1 MEIRTIMNAY
11 TRNGREIGARLVLLA
26 LLPLAGLLLTGCNAN
41 KADERALLIEEN
53 DELRARVADQNRALE
68 MANEQLRERDLRIA
82 ELRSELNAAQQLAAA
97 TPTAPADPFAGI
109 DGVRGSVGGGE
120 VRAIVDGDILFASGQ
135 ATLLNNSKRALDQV
149 SRVITNQ
156 YPGRTIRVA
165 GHTDSD
171 PIRRSGFE
179 TNHHLGFARAW
190 AVRSYLISR
199 GVPANQVYVA
209 SFGPDRPESTKAR
222 SRRVEI
228 AVTLA
233 E

>member
-1 MEIRTIMNAY
+1 MEIGAIMNAH
-11 TRNGREIGARLVLLA
+11 TRNGRGFGVRMLLLA
-26 LLPLAGLLLTGCNAN
+26 TLPAAALMLTGCQSN

-53 DELRARVADQNRALE
+53 DELRARVAEQNRALG
-68 MANEQLRERDLRIA
+68 MASDELRERDQRIA
-82 ELRSELNAAQQLAAA
+82 ELRSELNAAQQAAR
-97 TPTAPADPFAGI
+97 TPAAPTDPFAGI

-135 ATLLNNSKRALDQV
+135 ATLRDASKRALDQV
-149 SRVITNQ
+149 ARVITTQ
-156 YPGRTIRVA
+156 YPGRSIRVA

-190 AVRSYLISR
+190 AVRGYLISR

-209 SFGPDRPESTKAR
+209 SFGPDRPESTKSR

-228 AVTLA
+228 AVVLS